1 MIGRAARAIAK
12 LRVTQLRT
20 FAAGRP
26 ADDDREEAAG
36 DSETYFA
43 ARSQSVQLKLQQG
56 EAVYPH
62 KFAPSHS
69 VEGFVREFG
78 PRCAE
83 PGSQLAETAALAGR
97 VNSVRKVGNSL
108 FFFDLRSEGAQVQV
122 VFALQAAESAER
134 FAAVDDFVRRGDI
147 IGVTGVPGR
156 AKKGELSLFASDV
169 QLLAPCLHMMPRERV
184 GIKDPEVRF
193 RQRYL
198 DLLVNKGVR
207 ERFLVRAR
215 AIAFLRQYLNAR
227 GFLEVE
233 TPILSLQAGGATA
246 RPFTTYH
253 NDLKTELTMR
263 VAPELF
269 LKQLIVGGFEKVYE
283 IGKNFRNE
291 GIDHNHNPEFT
302 ACEFYWAYADYNDIM
317 QLTEDLISRMVLEVC
332 GSLKVQARNR
342 HDASVVEIDFT
353 TPWPRISIIEE
364 LERLLQRKFPADLAT
379 PEANAFLDTLCQEL
393 GVGCSAPRTSARL
406 VDKLVG
412 HFIEPRCT
420 NPTFLLD
427 HPQVMSPLAKP
438 HRSKPGL
445 TERFELFVNQFEIV
459 NSYTELN
466 DPFLQRR
473 TFTAQLDEQSRGDEE
488 AQPFDEAFVRCLE
501 HGLPPTGGF
510 GVGLD
515 RLVMLLTNAE
525 SIQEI
530 IFFPAMKPRM
540 PGSGPNPP
548 KPNESGL
555 N

>member
-1 MIGRAARAIAK
+1 MIRGIARGAARLRAAV
-12 LRVTQLRT
+12 LRQ

-26 ADDDREEAAG
+26 PVDEDRDEAAG
-36 DSETYFA
+36 DSENYYQ
-43 ARSQSVQLKLQQG
+43 ARSQTVQDKLRRG
-56 EAVYPH
+56 EPVYPH
-62 KFAPSHS
+62 KFAASQS
-69 VEGFVREFG
+69 IESFVREFA
-78 PRCAE
+78 PRCTE
-83 PGSQLAETAALAGR
+83 NGSQLETVVSLAGR

-108 FFFDLRSEGAQVQV
+108 FFFDLRSEGGQVQV
-122 VFALQAAESAER
+122 VFALQAAASKEG

-147 IGVTGVPGR
+147 IGVTGAPGR
-156 AKKGELSLFASDV
+156 AKKGELSLFARDV

-198 DLLVNKGVR
+198 DLLVNRGVR
-207 ERFLVRAR
+207 EKFLTRAKVF
-215 AIAFLRQYLNAR
+215 AFLRHYLNSR

-246 RPFTTYH
+246 RPFKTYH

-269 LKQLIVGGFEKVYE
+269 LKQLVVGGFEKVYE

-317 QLTEDLISRMVLEVC
+317 QLTEDLISSMVLEVC
-332 GSLKVQARNR
+332 GSLKIKAKNR
-342 HDASVVEIDFT
+342 HDDSVAEIDFT
-353 TPWPRISIIEE
+353 TPWPRISIIAE
-364 LERLLQRKFPADLAT
+364 LERVLQRTFPADLASE
-379 PEANAFLDTLCQEL
+379 EANVFLDSLCQEV
-393 GVGCSAPRTSARL
+393 GVSCSAPRTTARL

-412 HFIEPRCT
+412 QFIEPRCT

-445 TERFELFVNQFEIV
+445 TERFELFINQFEIV

-466 DPFLQRR
+466 DPFLQRK
-473 TFTAQLDEQSRGDEE
+473 TFEAQMDDKSRGDEE
-488 AQPFDEAFVRCLE
+488 AQPYDEAFVKCLE

-510 GVGLD
+510 GIGLD
-515 RLVMLLTNAE
+515 RLVMLLTNSE
-525 SIQEI
+525 TIQEI
-530 IFFPAMKPRM
+530 IFFPAMKPRA
-540 PGSGPNPP
+540 GPSP
-548 KPNESGL
+548 KAPAED
-555 N
+555 